1 MLHSDSEE
9 TLSPRA
15 RLASLGL
22 VLPAV
27 SPPKGEYVP
36 AVLSGH
42 LVFVAGQVPM
52 TDGELTTT
60 GRLGDEVSIERG
72 RELSRQCALAAL
84 TAVDS
89 VVGLD
94 RVTRVLK
101 VTGYVASARGFL
113 DQEKVVEG
121 ADELFF
127 EVFGAAGGHARSVV
141 GVADLPLG
149 SPVEIE
155 TLFEVDR

>member
-1 MLHSDSEE
+1 MPHSDSEE
-9 TLSPRA
+9 TPSPTA

-52 TDGELTTT
+52 TGGELTTT

-84 TAVDS
+84 AAVDS
-89 VVGLD
+89 VAGLD
-94 RVTRVLK
+94 RVTHVLK
-101 VTGYVASARGFL
+101 MTGYVSSAPGFL

-121 ADELFF
+121 AGELFA
-127 EVFGAAGGHARSVV
+127 EVFGAAGRPVRSVV

-155 TLFEVDR
+155 TLFEIGR